1 MSEKVQEP
9 QSRFG
14 RISDLDESDKP
25 REKAL
30 KHGISSLSNAE
41 LLAIIFGSG
50 LPGKS
55 VIQLSQEILAS
66 CDNRLSRLARM
77 SIHEVVSKFNG
88 IGPAKAISL
97 AAAFALSDRYAN
109 EVDNDPIIQN
119 SADVERLM
127 RPRLGRLNYEEFWV
141 LMLSR
146 NNRVIYEERLSK
158 GGVSSTVV
166 DPKLVFKSAIDKLAS
181 AIILVHNHPSGNCR
195 PSTDDD
201 RLTQR
206 LKDGGKLLDISVLD
220 HIIITENNKFSYA
233 EENRL

>member
-97 AAAFALSDRYAN
+97 AAAFALSDRSGN

-206 LKDGGKLLDISVLD
+206 LKEGGKLLDISVLD
-220 HIIITENNKFSYA
+220 HIIITENNRFSYA

>member
-1 MSEKVQEP
+1 
-9 QSRFG
+9 
-14 RISDLDESDKP
+14 
-25 REKAL
+25 
-30 KHGISSLSNAE
+30 
-41 LLAIIFGSG
+41 
-50 LPGKS
+50 
-55 VIQLSQEILAS
+55 
-66 CDNRLSRLARM
+66 
-77 SIHEVVSKFNG
+77 
-88 IGPAKAISL
+88 
-97 AAAFALSDRYAN
+97 
-109 EVDNDPIIQN
+109 
-119 SADVERLM
+119 M

-220 HIIITENNKFSYA
+220 HIIITENNRFSYA

>member
-1 MSEKVQEP
+1 
-9 QSRFG
+9 
-14 RISDLDESDKP
+14 
-25 REKAL
+25 
-30 KHGISSLSNAE
+30 
-41 LLAIIFGSG
+41 
-50 LPGKS
+50 
-55 VIQLSQEILAS
+55 
-66 CDNRLSRLARM
+66 M

-206 LKDGGKLLDISVLD
+206 LKEGGKLLDISVID
-220 HIIITENNKFSYA
+220 HIIITENNRFAYA